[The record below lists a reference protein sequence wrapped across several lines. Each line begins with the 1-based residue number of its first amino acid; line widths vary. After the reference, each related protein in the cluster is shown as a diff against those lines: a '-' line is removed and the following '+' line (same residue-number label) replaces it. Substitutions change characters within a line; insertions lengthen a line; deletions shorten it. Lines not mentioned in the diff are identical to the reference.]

1 MKRSMGQWRGGLRGS
16 ACQLEHAKRR
26 ELVGPGG
33 GTQANTFNDLLERL
47 DIFSLHRIQRLSTGC
62 V

>member
-33 GTQANTFNDLLERL
+33 MPHPRLINRLAVSNQLNLLTER
-47 DIFSLHRIQRLSTGC
+47 
-62 V
+62 

>member
-26 ELVGPGG
+26 ELVGPGEVG
-33 GTQANTFNDLLERL
+33 QTCSYNMIAPR
-47 DIFSLHRIQRLSTGC
+47 
-62 V
+62 